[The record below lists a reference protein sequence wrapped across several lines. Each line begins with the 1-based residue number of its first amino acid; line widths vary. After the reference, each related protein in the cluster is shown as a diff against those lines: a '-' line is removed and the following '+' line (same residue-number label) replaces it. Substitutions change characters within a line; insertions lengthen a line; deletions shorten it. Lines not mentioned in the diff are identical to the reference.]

1 MRKMRIGLIT
11 HLGKHAA
18 VDAAKELLRF
28 LPARGVQ
35 VLLDP
40 DSAREFGLADLSF
53 GEDAIGEK
61 LDLAVVL
68 GGDGALLNAA
78 RRLAGSEVP
87 ILGVNVGHL
96 GFLTEVELPDLYDA
110 LDRVLTGRYT
120 MEERM
125 MLRAQVTR
133 ASKGAVGDFIGLND
147 VVVTKGAF
155 ARMIRLKTYIGPN
168 FIGTYPADGAIV
180 ASPTGSTGYSLS
192 AGGPIVDPVI
202 DTLILTFICPHTLAA
217 RSFVASRKDTVRI
230 IVSAPNEEVM
240 LTVDGQVGFRLENRD
255 EVLVEAA
262 TTKTRLVK
270 LGRRSFYEVL
280 RTRLAEGNV

>member
-1 MRKMRIGLIT
+1 MRIGLIT
-11 HLGKHAA
+11 HIGKRAA
-18 VDAAKELLRF
+18 VDAARELLRF

-40 DSAREFGLADLSF
+40 DSARELGLPGLSF
-53 GEDAIGEK
+53 GADALGGK

-78 RRLAGSEVP
+78 RRLAGSDVP

-110 LDRVLTGRYT
+110 LDAVLSGRYT
-120 MEERM
+120 VEERM

-133 ASKGAVGDFIGLND
+133 APKGPVADFIGLND

-155 ARMIRLKTYIGPN
+155 ARMIRLETYIGPN

-192 AGGPIVDPVI
+192 AGGPIVDPAV

-230 IVSAPNEEVM
+230 VLSAPNEEVM

-255 EVLVEAA
+255 EVLVGAAA
-262 TTKTRLVK
+262 TRTRLVK

>member
-1 MRKMRIGLIT
+1 MRIGLVT

-28 LPARGVQ
+28 LQTRGVE

-40 DSAREFGLADLSF
+40 ESAREFDRADMSF
-53 GEDAIGEK
+53 GETAIREK
-61 LDLAVVL
+61 IDLAVVL

-96 GFLTEVELPDLYDA
+96 GFLTEVELPDIYEA
-110 LDRVLTGRYT
+110 IDRVLAGRYT
-120 MEERM
+120 VEGRM

-133 ASKGAVGDFIGLND
+133 AARGIVGEFVGLND

-202 DTLILTFICPHTLAA
+202 DTLIVTFICPHTLAA
-217 RSFVASRKDTVRI
+217 RSFVASKSDTVRI
-230 IVSAPNEEVM
+230 VVSAPSEEVM

-262 TTKTRLVK
+262 TTRTRLVK

>member
-1 MRKMRIGLIT
+1 MRIGLIT
-11 HLGKHAA
+11 HIGKRTAL
-18 VDAAKELLRF
+18 DAAREVLKF
-28 LPARGVQ
+28 LPARGAEAF
-35 VLLDP
+35 LDP
-40 DSAREFGLADLSF
+40 ESARELGLPHLSF
-53 GEDAIGEK
+53 GADNVGEK

-78 RRLAGSEVP
+78 RRLAGSDVP

-96 GFLTEVELPDLYDA
+96 GFLTEVELPGLYDA
-110 LDRVLTGRYT
+110 LDAVLGGRYT
-120 MEERM
+120 VEERM
-125 MLRAQVTR
+125 MLRARVTR
-133 ASKGAVGDFIGLND
+133 APQGQVADFVGLND

-155 ARMIRLKTYIGPN
+155 ARMIRLETYIGPN
-168 FIGTYPADGAIV
+168 LIGTYPADGAIV

-192 AGGPIVDPVI
+192 AGGPIVDPAV
-202 DTLILTFICPHTLAA
+202 DTLIVTFICPHTLAA

-230 IVSAPNEEVM
+230 VLSAPNEEVM

-255 EVLVEAA
+255 EVWVGAA
-262 TTKTRLVK
+262 AERTRLVK